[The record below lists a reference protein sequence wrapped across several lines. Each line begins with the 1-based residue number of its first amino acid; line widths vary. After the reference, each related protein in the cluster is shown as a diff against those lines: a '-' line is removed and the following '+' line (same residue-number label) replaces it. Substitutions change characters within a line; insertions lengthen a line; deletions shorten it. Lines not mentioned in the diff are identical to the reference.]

1 MARTNPFQFAQQV
14 RSEVAEVVWP
24 TRREVVLT
32 TTMVAIMAT
41 MAAIF
46 FFLIDQIVK
55 FGLEKFWASPL
66 DLTGSP
72 R

>member
-14 RSEVAEVVWP
+14 RGEVAKVVWP
-24 TRREVVLT
+24 TRKEVILT

-41 MAAIF
+41 LAAIF

-55 FGLEKFWASPL
+55 FGLELILGVA
-66 DLTGSP
+66 T
-72 R
+72 